1 MCSGKIACKSCARKS
16 AIGRIGRRRRK
27 SKNSSINSISMKKL
41 NLKSFQPALEVAG
54 GLVASKF
61 INTLPIDFV
70 KNNPTIGAVAK
81 IGIGV
86 LFGNK
91 AGTIGNIAKGVM
103 VGGVTDLIEKYLP
116 SLTPGNSNVA
126 GIQSLLPPRRRD
138 AIAGSNYPGIGCPMK
153 ETEAYA

>member
-1 MCSGKIACKSCARKS
+1 
-16 AIGRIGRRRRK
+16 
-27 SKNSSINSISMKKL
+27 MKKL